1 MLIVAEYKLGDTL
14 VKVADDYLP
23 KTEEEY
29 KKAKDRLDATATR
42 IWKEVCNNA

>member
-14 VKVADDYLP
+14 VKIADDYLP
-23 KTEEEY
+23 KSEEEY
-29 KKAKDRLDATATR
+29 KKVKERIDATATR